1 MNNVHIVNIARELV
15 LCGIKE
21 KEATIDSQQR
31 DQLNDSLNYTFIL
44 PDINHYP
51 SDFKAFL
58 HKDLIETSTL
68 VSLEQAGQFFILFLK
83 TFMDYIICSPLFSF
97 NLFFIILVSI
107 LSFFSDMPGISCG
120 VIICSIFKI

>member
-68 VSLEQAGQFFILFLK
+68 VSLEQAGQFFFK
-83 TFMDYIICSPLFSF
+83 FFKNVFMDYIIKCSPLFSF
-97 NLFFIILVSI
+97 NLFFNIIVSI
-107 LSFFSDMPGISCG
+107 LSFSSDVPGISCS
-120 VIICSIFKI
+120 VIINL